1 MSSGVRARE
10 VEISAA
16 RLLHPLLPGSHFAH
30 ASRINLVRR
39 PDSAVQAY
47 LDIARQVPGWFDGL
61 MRLRNAGMRL
71 LGMKHLG
78 AIRSVPA
85 RAPEGLAVG
94 DRLGIFTV
102 RALTADGIV
111 LGDSDRHLRVEL
123 AVELGPGHDSCELQ
137 VSTVVHLHRPFGRLY
152 MLPVAP
158 LHRVIVPRLLES
170 HARRMV
176 EPGRG

>member
-1 MSSGVRARE
+1 MRARE
-10 VEISAA
+10 VGISAGA
-16 RLLHPLLPGSHFAH
+16 LLHPLLPGSHFVH

-47 LDIARQVPGWFDGL
+47 LDIARQVPAWFDGL

-85 RAPEGLAVG
+85 HAPEGLAVG

-102 RALTADGIV
+102 RALTADGVV

-123 AVELGPGHDSCELQ
+123 SVELGLGDDSCELQ

-176 EPGRG
+176 MPGRD

>member
-1 MSSGVRARE
+1 MSCDGRARD
-10 VEISAA
+10 VGIAA
-16 RLLHPLLPGSHFAH
+16 GALLHPQLPGSHFAH
-30 ASRINLVRR
+30 ASRISVVGR

-47 LDIARQVPGWFDGL
+47 LDIARQVPAWFDGL

-78 AIRSVPA
+78 AIRSVPT
-85 RAPEGLAVG
+85 RAPERLAVG

-123 AVELGPGHDSCELQ
+123 SVELGPGRDNCELQ

-158 LHRVIVPRLLES
+158 LHRLIVPRLLERY
-170 HARRMV
+170 ARRRV
-176 EPGRG
+176 VPARN

>member
-1 MSSGVRARE
+1 MSSGVRASE
-10 VEISAA
+10 VGISPGA
-16 RLLHPLLPGSHFAH
+16 LLHPLLPGSHFAH
-30 ASRINLVRR
+30 ASRISVIRR

-47 LDIARQVPGWFDGL
+47 LDIARQVPAWFDGL
-61 MRLRNAGMRL
+61 MRLRNAGMRV

-78 AIRSVPA
+78 AIRSVPT
-85 RAPEGLAVG
+85 RVPEGLAVG

-102 RALTADGIV
+102 RALAADGVV

-176 EPGRG
+176 KPGRD